1 LHATLYRN
9 SVEVEVSCTIIEGYN
24 PERTKMS
31 NEAGPTST
39 LQKNAEVLHV
49 LYGLLDSDREPT
61 DSDAQSLRAL
71 YASS

>member
-1 LHATLYRN
+1 M
-9 SVEVEVSCTIIEGYN
+9 EGKVSCTSRKGYGD
-24 PERTKMS
+24 PMMTERTRP
-31 NEAGPTST
+31 AST

-61 DSDAQSLRAL
+61 DADAQSLRAL

>member
-1 LHATLYRN
+1 MQWKVRLVVLQEKNMEIRMMT
-9 SVEVEVSCTIIEGYN
+9 
-24 PERTKMS
+24 ERTR
-31 NEAGPTST
+31 PTST

-61 DSDAQSLRAL
+61 DEDAQSLRAL

>member
-1 LHATLYRN
+1 M
-9 SVEVEVSCTIIEGYN
+9 IKGYN
-24 PERTKMS
+24 SEKTKMS
-31 NEAGPTST
+31 SDAKPAST

-61 DSDAQSLRAL
+61 DEDAQSLRAL